1 MAKISTADCKK
12 FLVGV
17 TSPFLS
23 RSEKITGLSA
33 SSEWIRIR
41 KYKDANGIVC
51 RDMANTGVPVVF
63 VLAEDNGRLVLKRE
77 RALCIWEKTFETRFP
92 DAGDEDWY
100 DTWEE
105 TVMWLSLRAEDF
117 AFGFG
122 NDGGDIYYFF
132 QPVTAHEG
140 YDQHSPIDF
149 LFPRNIS
156 GGEMCESTFDFGGD
170 VTADLIAVGFI
181 HDKKLNDMSGS

>member
-1 MAKISTADCKK
+1 MAKITTADCKK

-23 RSEKITGLSA
+23 RTEKITQSSS

-41 KYKDANGIVC
+41 KYKDAQGIVC

-63 VLAEDNGRLVLKRE
+63 VLAEINGGLVLKRE
-77 RALCIWEKTFETRFP
+77 RALCLWEKTFESRFP
-92 DAGDEDWY
+92 DAQEEDWY
-100 DTWEE
+100 DAWEE
-105 TVMWLSLRAEDF
+105 KVMWPSLRAEDF

-122 NDGGDIYYFF
+122 ADGTEVYYFF

-149 LFPRNIS
+149 LFPRNIT

-170 VTADLIAVGFI
+170 VTADLIGAGFI
-181 HDKKLNDMSGS
+181 HDKQLDNMSGS